1 MPKIN
6 LLPQERSEA
15 AARRRGIAAGVFIG
29 LVYLAALA
37 LVFVMLKGQENAA
50 EEELAAQQQRNE
62 LLRAEIASLEPYAE
76 LQREY
81 ELGIGLVQEA
91 LNADVAWSRVL
102 LDFGRMI
109 PQGVWL
115 DALTIQA
122 QVPSADEEPV
132 PDAPPAAFGA
142 MSLSGQAFG
151 YADVSTWLVNL
162 DSPDWDDVGA
172 AWADSVNLTLGAE
185 AVAADGD
192 SPGSVATP
200 DLVSWSITGLLGEN
214 ALTDRLESRL
224 DELEVDE

>member
-15 AARRRGIAAGVFIG
+15 AARRRGIAVGVFVA

-37 LVFVMLKGQENAA
+37 LVFVMLKGQETAA

-76 LQREY
+76 LRREY
-81 ELGIGLVQEA
+81 ETGIALVQEA
-91 LNADVAWSRVL
+91 LGADVAWSRVL

-115 DALTIQA
+115 NTLAIQA
-122 QVPSADEEPV
+122 Q
-132 PDAPPAAFGA
+132 APTGEAPAEGA
-142 MSLSGQAFG
+142 AAIPYGTLSLAGQAFG
-151 YADVSTWLVNL
+151 YGDVSAWLVNL

-172 AWADSVNLTLGAE
+172 AWAGSVNLSPGTD
-185 AVAADGD
+185 AVAADGE
-192 SPGSVATP
+192 SPGSVGTP
-200 DLVSWSITGLLGEN
+200 DLVTWSITGLLGEN
-214 ALTDRLESRL
+214 ALTDRLEARL
-224 DELEVDE
+224 DELEVDG